1 MAGDW
6 FSYKLTFMI
15 SVLTCSTH
23 SRRYTQDSPVLPDVW
38 LAFCRRPDHPVG
50 LIIQPHRKNN
60 AGETAVALRDRLKD
74 YREKRNLTDRH
85 RAEIAHLPGI
95 VVLRLYFDELIHV
108 ALPFTAWWEDIL
120 SGLDSLFSTGGKA
133 SRKSKLK
140 LIRDNIEKLRDVDRS
155 DGRFEADD
163 NHQLNESMIRLA
175 VLIATIHDAANDNT
189 KQNFE
194 NDDWPSETVA
204 EIFLDF
210 VESYPE
216 RLPPLKNQLVFS
228 IGRNRDAVPTVN
240 RSSVATKADAA
251 RLLFNV
257 SCKNITW
264 AIADSGIEHRHP
276 AFHNWRHTECGSRV
290 VRTYDFT
297 RLRSLLSIDIPEK
310 ERREKLMEIL
320 RKSSGAGLTRQEERK
335 NKQSLDAEYR
345 KQIKELLQRIDQ
357 GHDIDWALL
366 EQFIRLDQKDIKQL
380 PATDHGTHVAGILA
394 ADWPCPDTQK
404 KNYPDAWKTNPCRR
418 EANKQNET
426 QAVNPRFVSTES
438 AGSDQS
444 HVPVPETDYR
454 KMTGMCPD
462 INLIDL
468 RVLRHD
474 NSPADARSDEF
485 EVMAALQFV
494 RFLNAR
500 AGYIKV
506 HGINLSLSVDH
517 DVANY
522 ACGRTPI
529 CLECD
534 ETVSSGVVVVAAAGN
549 NGYRSDSNAGSQGP
563 GSYNTV
569 SITDPGNASKVI
581 TVGATHRYKPHEFGV
596 SYFSS
601 RGPTGDGRRKPDLV
615 APGEKIDGPTGIVD
629 HGRKDGT
636 SMAAPHI
643 SGASALLMA
652 RHPEL
657 IGKPEKIKEILC
669 ATATDLPGPRHAG
682 CAARAAVCL
691 NLRLKI

>member
-1 MAGDW
+1 MACIERKQLEKIIFG
-6 FSYKLTFMI
+6 
-15 SVLTCSTH
+15 H
-23 SRRYTQDSPVLPDVW
+23 RNARRYTQDSPVLPDVW
-38 LAFCRRPDHPVG
+38 FAFSENPKSQVG

-60 AGETAVALRDRLKD
+60 AGETAVALRDRLQK
-74 YREKRNLTDRH
+74 YRKSQALEQRE

-95 VVLRLYFDELIHV
+95 VVLRLHFDELIHV
-108 ALPFTAWWEDIL
+108 ALPFTGWWEEIQSSL
-120 SGLDSLFSTGGKA
+120 NSLFATSVEKT
-133 SRKSKLK
+133 KSKELK
-140 LIRDNIEKLRDVDRS
+140 LLSENIRKLREVDQTG
-155 DGRFEADD
+155 DRFEDSGE
-163 NHQLNESMIRLA
+163 HSFNESMIRLA
-175 VLIATIHDAANDNT
+175 ILIATIHDAADQNT
-189 KQNFE
+189 KAGN
-194 NDDWPSETVA
+194 NIDDWPAEQVAKAFLNLIDRWSEP
-204 EIFLDF
+204 I
-210 VESYPE
+210 
-216 RLPPLKNQLVFS
+216 PPLKNQLIFNL
-228 IGRNRDAVPTVN
+228 GRNRDAVPTIN
-240 RSSVATKADAA
+240 RSAVATKADAA

-264 AIADSGIEHRHP
+264 AVADSGIEHRHP
-276 AFHNWRHTECGSRV
+276 AFHNWRHNECGSRV

-297 RLRSLLSIDIPEK
+297 RLRSLLSIDIPEEIRLK
-310 ERREKLMEIL
+310 KLLGIL
-320 RKSSGAGLTRQEERK
+320 RKSSGAGLTEQQEQK
-335 NKQSLDAEYR
+335 NKEALDAEYKR
-345 KQIKELLQRIDQ
+345 QIKELLQRIDQ

-366 EQFIRLDQKDIKQL
+366 EQFIRLDQKDINAL
-380 PATDHGTHVAGILA
+380 PGTDHGTHVAGILG
-394 ADWPCPDTQK
+394 ADWPCPVTQEE
-404 KNYPDAWKTNPCRR
+404 NYQDVWTANPCRHQANEQIATE
-418 EANKQNET
+418 EA
-426 QAVNPRFVSTES
+426 NPRFVSTEM

-444 HVPVPETDYR
+444 HVPVPETDFR

-462 INLIDL
+462 ISLIDL

-494 RFLNAR
+494 RYLNAR

-549 NGYRSDSNAGSQGP
+549 NGYRSDSSAGSQGP
-563 GSYNTV
+563 GSYHTV
-569 SITDPGNASKVI
+569 SITDPGNAEKVI

-615 APGEKIDGPTGIVD
+615 APGEKIDGPTGIVSE
-629 HGRKDGT
+629 GRKDGT

-643 SGASALLMA
+643 SGAAALLMA

-669 ATATDLPGPRHAG
+669 STATDLGREHYYQG
-682 CAARAAVCL
+682 YGMLDVLRALQSV
-691 NLRLKI
+691 